1 MDLKQLRTFRAVA
14 ELGSLSKAADRLR
27 AAQPALSRHIKLLEH
42 ELRVELFVRN
52 GRGMLLTSA
61 GRMLLDRTTGLI
73 RQIET
78 DVGGRDGFEVHML
91 FGIRQAD
98 LVRMAAEG
106 YRARSLIAYGTHW
119 YPWFMRRIAE
129 KPVQNSLLAFRN
141 LVTRG

>member
-61 GRMLLDRTTGLI
+61 GRMLLDRTTGLM
-73 RQIET
+73 RQIEQR
-78 DVGGRDGFEVHML
+78 DFIAQQQGG
-91 FGIRQAD
+91 AD
-98 LVRMAAEG
+98 LRGGDGWYCHRLGILDEG
-106 YRARSLIAYGTHW
+106 HSGMNSSIVKQ
-119 YPWFMRRIAE
+119 PSRRIKSCPACH
-129 KPVQNSLLAFRN
+129 
-141 LVTRG
+141 